1 MNQHE
6 TDVFS
11 AALERLQIK
20 TIDAPRIFGVTRQTL
35 SNWMR
40 GNTKVPKAAFITLL
54 ELENNTAARLRERL
68 DAISETARRVNAG
81 DFDTLKTNPP
91 KQGRPR
97 RK

>member
-40 GNTKVPKAAFITLL
+40 GNTKVPKSAFITLL

-68 DAISETARRVNAG
+68 DAINETARRINAG
-81 DFDTLKTNPP
+81 EFEPQGTASQRNNP
-91 KQGRPR
+91 K
-97 RK
+97 

>member
-40 GNTKVPKAAFITLL
+40 GNTKVPKSAFITLL

-68 DAISETARRVNAG
+68 DAINETARRINAG
-81 DFDTLKTNPP
+81 EFEPLGTAATK
-91 KQGRPR
+91 
-97 RK
+97 